1 MLKMM
6 REDIQMVKEQDPAA
20 TSTWLILCTYAGLHA
35 IWWYRINHYLYS
47 KGYCGLALYL
57 SSRVR
62 RKTGIEIHPSA
73 KIGHHFFI
81 DHGMGVVIGET
92 AVIGDNVTL
101 YQGVTLGGTG
111 NAKGDRHPKVGNNVL
126 VAAGSKIL
134 GNIRIGDNVKIGA
147 NSVVVK
153 DVPDNATVVGIPGK
167 IIRQN
172 GVRVK
177 DFNQQIPDILEQQ
190 YLELERKIEQ
200 LQSQQEVNDDKNL

>member
-111 NAKGDRHPKVGNNVL
+111 NTKGDRHPKVGNNVL